1 LGFFYYEKSRFIDN
15 FIYHEKIL
23 PIFLLGIDVFLI
35 INLIY
40 FFSTTNESIEIFRIK
55 YQITSL
61 VIYILITLI
70 ILLNN
75 YYEFRYIKERRRYF
89 QPFHEIK
96 EENNEVKIV

>member
-1 LGFFYYEKSRFIDN
+1 
-15 FIYHEKIL
+15 
-23 PIFLLGIDVFLI
+23 LI
-35 INLIY
+35 INLTY
-40 FFSTTNESIEIFRIK
+40 FFTTTNESIEIFRLK
-55 YQITSL
+55 YKITSI

-96 EENNEVKIV
+96 EEKNEVKIG